1 MALFL
6 MLLATF
12 AVAVGALSLAVTVG
26 GYTGQQR
33 ILPPCWPSLS
43 KDGACSA
50 RGQALA
56 APAASRALH
65 CTPLRL
71 PHPAADHGTQTQQ
84 PATY

>member
-43 KDGACSA
+43 SA
-50 RGQALA
+50 RGQARA

-71 PHPAADHGTQTQQ
+71 PHPAADRGTQTQQ